1 MPFAWTTRNVYNDR
15 LQLDSAA
22 EFSPLYRFDKVKI
35 GEDDLLHSLAEIH
48 KLHATSSKVKFP
60 VVPGAFRARV
70 SMVPTACLAVT
81 PSLLPITP
89 YSPSSVVVPAREIL
103 EFDPPFVRGPNL
115 SYYNFLYVYPTAID
129 FSGISSSSNRARNI
143 ACRVELLETDETP
156 LTQSPVGGRC
166 VFGKAFTSRYNSHA
180 LTTVSY
186 HNPTTGFL
194 DEIKITLPVQATSR
208 HHLLFTFYHITVDS
222 QKKEKTESVVGY
234 SWLPII
240 QESGRCEG
248 SFELPVA
255 SASTSGDHILPAN
268 YTQATRSR
276 ADMDKSSIK
285 WLDGGKAL
293 FSVKTACK
301 SSVYTNDDHLRK
313 FFRATES
320 DDLSD
325 LSSNALRE
333 RIKALHAVLPD
344 ELFRYHPVIFN
355 QLFEML
361 TRKTSVPTDTFED
374 VPDHILKFLIYA
386 VDFIC
391 TTMKDDPNGANR
403 LMNSYLTHVF
413 KTPVTSPNQ
422 PSVHEQLIKY
432 MVESSNHTD
441 ITVKEKLLK
450 NIWWFLG
457 IVSKSMAQ
465 HVAAFKLFGVKRDER
480 FTPVRNR

>member
-1 MPFAWTTRNVYNDR
+1 M
-15 LQLDSAA
+15 
-22 EFSPLYRFDKVKI
+22 
-35 GEDDLLHSLAEIH
+35 
-48 KLHATSSKVKFP
+48 
-60 VVPGAFRARV
+60 
-70 SMVPTACLAVT
+70 
-81 PSLLPITP
+81 
-89 YSPSSVVVPAREIL
+89 
-103 EFDPPFVRGPNL
+103 
-115 SYYNFLYVYPTAID
+115 
-129 FSGISSSSNRARNI
+129 
-143 ACRVELLETDETP
+143 
-156 LTQSPVGGRC
+156 
-166 VFGKAFTSRYNSHA
+166 FGKSFTSRYITHA

-186 HNPTTGFL
+186 HNPNTGFL

-240 QESGRCEG
+240 QENGRCEG

-255 SASTSGDHILPAN
+255 SANTSGDYILPAN
-268 YTQATRSR
+268 YMQATRSK
-276 ADMDKSSIK
+276 ADMEKAAIK
-285 WLDGGKAL
+285 WLDGGKPL
-293 FSVKTACK
+293 FAVKTVCK

-313 FFRATES
+313 FFRAIES
-320 DDLSD
+320 DDLSE

-355 QLFEML
+355 QLFDLL
-361 TRKTSVPTDTFED
+361 TRKTSASTDSFEE

-413 KTPVTSPNQ
+413 KAPVTSPNQ
-422 PSVHEQLIKY
+422 PTVHEQLVKY

-465 HVAAFKLFGVKRDER
+465 HVAAFKLFAVKRDER
-480 FTPVRNR
+480 FSPVCKYNNWRLFQLTLRVSQTFVNNLTSFIDFIVQEIISRSRTDYSLITSINTSLAAFLKRCLSLMDRGIVFSYIEKIVVAMSQQQTIEFLVCWSRIQVLLIYLTGYCRFTANFSFWSQSVCLSIILHSTCPGN